1 MQQPLVSKSCCSL
14 RLMQHSTLCPRSH
27 KTTQQDLGTRPNLA
41 ALNQETKGTAV
52 LHTWLLLMLPHSS
65 EKGFRVEMH
74 VGFRRW
80 DWESDAH
87 RMGVCSGLD
96 FGLRNTHGVG
106 VVGRPRI
113 THVLSRRTVVDGVLE
128 RGPIVPILAW
138 RATGIGFGVS
148 ELKFRYLQIVVLF
161 PYSPLRGP

>member
-1 MQQPLVSKSCCSL
+1 MVPPHP
-14 RLMQHSTLCPRSH
+14 RNRSH
-27 KTTQQDLGTRPNLA
+27 CIPLSPRGGKAGRRCFFLFYIHDACGDNRPPGL
-41 ALNQETKGTAV
+41 
-52 LHTWLLLMLPHSS
+52 
-65 EKGFRVEMH
+65 
-74 VGFRRW
+74 
-80 DWESDAH
+80 
-87 RMGVCSGLD
+87 GLD